1 MRTLLKTLCVTLA
14 LALAALALPAGV
26 FALGQDVDINE
37 TNFPDRIFRNWLLDE
52 GNLNGMGADGVLTS
66 VELAQITA
74 LDLSDLG
81 IGDLTGIGHFA
92 ALEQLNVNNNRLA
105 SLDLRQ
111 NTRLRSLYCATNVL
125 EHLDVTGCPELVD
138 LNCERNRLTSLDLSG
153 NPKLVQLYCRH
164 NSLEQLDVSRNP
176 ELVFIETFD
185 NSLTSFDCTMLKKLE
200 FLHID
205 YNKLTTLDMSSN
217 PALAGNGF
225 VAANNHL
232 TSLVLPDVPG
242 MTVEAEVFY
251 EQNPLTGY
259 DNVEWYLDP
268 SFTRPVSPED
278 VLPANGQTLF
288 ARWVPNPY
296 TVYYRPNGG
305 QGSMEPQPAVYGTS
319 FALTPNAFT
328 RTGYTFA
335 SWHTYSDGVGG
346 VTYLDGAVVENLAGK
361 NSSRTAVYLYAQW
374 LPNTYTIHFDA
385 GSGEGTMEDITAT
398 YDKSVTLPNNAFT
411 NTEGVF
417 LGWVQSDSADQP
429 EYFAG
434 QSVRNLTAENGGSV
448 TFYPVWKPLSAIK
461 DSFQAALDTLK
472 GSYSSADYYN
482 EDWALIENAYN
493 TAKTAIDTAT
503 AEQVESLQQTLNE
516 AAQAMS
522 AVPTRTARAEELA
535 QHWTA
540 QFASILGEL
549 NAPVSMADRVDRQAD
564 VGDALRGSA
573 ASALAAHSQLSDP
586 ASALAAANEARAL
599 LESQLTRLQA
609 MERALGWMGQAEDWY
624 GKPMSEA
631 TSGTVDELAALEQSL
646 SALDADT
653 RFFCDPAAVS
663 SISEKARLAREKQ
676 EALKELEAEYARLTQ
691 WDYTEQ
697 NLKLLDETAD
707 ALRREIETAEASGM
721 PAALLVGG
729 KVQLE
734 QVDPIPKASSV
745 TVWPTA
751 APLTKGQA
759 LSASA
764 LTGGKADVPGTFAW
778 KEPDARPQS
787 GGSFTVVFTPSDT
800 RRYKPAEQAVQ
811 LTVQEPPATPSP
823 LPTPVPT
830 PVVTPA
836 PTAAPGSAATP
847 VPLKPAATPA
857 PTATPAPSASPTPSP
872 SAAPSASPVPESTP
886 AGTPSVDAD
895 EPAAGGAL
903 PGFALPLLVLGTAA
917 VIAAVVLV
925 VRARRRP

>member
-1 MRTLLKTLCVTLA
+1 
-14 LALAALALPAGV
+14 
-26 FALGQDVDINE
+26 
-37 TNFPDRIFRNWLLDE
+37 
-52 GNLNGMGADGVLTS
+52 
-66 VELAQITA
+66 
-74 LDLSDLG
+74 
-81 IGDLTGIGHFA
+81 
-92 ALEQLNVNNNRLA
+92 
-105 SLDLRQ
+105 
-111 NTRLRSLYCATNVL
+111 
-125 EHLDVTGCPELVD
+125 
-138 LNCERNRLTSLDLSG
+138 
-153 NPKLVQLYCRH
+153 
-164 NSLEQLDVSRNP
+164 
-176 ELVFIETFD
+176 
-185 NSLTSFDCTMLKKLE
+185 
-200 FLHID
+200 
-205 YNKLTTLDMSSN
+205 
-217 PALAGNGF
+217 
-225 VAANNHL
+225 
-232 TSLVLPDVPG
+232 

-335 SWHTYSDGVGG
+335 SWHTY
-346 VTYLDGAVVENLAGK
+346 
-361 NSSRTAVYLYAQW
+361 
-374 LPNTYTIHFDA
+374 TIHFDA

-411 NTEGVF
+411 NTESVF
-417 LGWVQSDSADQP
+417 LGWAQSDSADQP
-429 EYFAG
+429 EYFAD

-448 TFYPVWKPLSAIK
+448 TFYPVWNPLSAIK

-482 EDWALIENAYN
+482 EDWALIEKAYN

-540 QFASILGEL
+540 QFASTLGKL

-573 ASALAAHSQLSDP
+573 ANALAAHSQLSDP

-599 LESQLTRLQA
+599 LENQLTRLQA

-646 SALDADT
+646 SALDADA

-734 QVDPIPKASSV
+734 QVDPIPKAPSV

-800 RRYKPAEQAVQ
+800 RRYKPAEQ

-857 PTATPAPSASPTPSP
+857 PTATPAPSASPAPSP